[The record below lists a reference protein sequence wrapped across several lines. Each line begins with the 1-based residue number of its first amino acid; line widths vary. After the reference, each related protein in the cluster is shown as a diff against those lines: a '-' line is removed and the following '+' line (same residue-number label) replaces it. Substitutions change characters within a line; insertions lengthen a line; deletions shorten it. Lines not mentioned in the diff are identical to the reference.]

1 MSTSPSAIYDEIR
14 RGMIP
19 AYVYND
25 AEIFDRERT
34 NLFSRAWLFVAHES
48 EIPQAGDYVVRR
60 VLDDSFIIVRDE
72 KGELRALFNMCLHRG
87 M

>member
-34 NLFSRAWLFVAHES
+34 NLFSRAW
-48 EIPQAGDYVVRR
+48 
-60 VLDDSFIIVRDE
+60 
-72 KGELRALFNMCLHRG
+72 
-87 M
+87 